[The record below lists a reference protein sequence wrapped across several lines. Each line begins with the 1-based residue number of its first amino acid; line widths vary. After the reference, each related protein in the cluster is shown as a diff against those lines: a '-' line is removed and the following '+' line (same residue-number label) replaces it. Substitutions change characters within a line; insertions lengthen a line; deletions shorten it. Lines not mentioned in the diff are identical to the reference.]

1 MNEKITI
8 NDTGVVEITP
18 EVVAQVRKIRLES
31 ARNNPRTVN
40 FKSDKKPSFP
50 GYKANY
56 WI

>member
-1 MNEKITI
+1 MNKKITI